1 MGAEASVLIDG
12 RIAELG
18 DWRGDVLAR
27 MRGLI
32 HQALPGVTEE
42 WKWRGVPVWEQD
54 GILCTGETYKAVVKL
69 TFAHGAAL
77 EDPAGLFNASLD
89 GGTRRAIDIRQGEV
103 VDPVAFVALMQAAAA
118 LNAASLAGRK
128 ARKT

>member
-1 MGAEASVLIDG
+1 MGAEASALIDG

-77 EDPAGLFNASLD
+77 DDPAGLFNASLD